1 MRKIILISGIGVVA
15 LGLVYA
21 ISPLFF
27 VHALRTA
34 FLSGDTAS
42 LERLVDF
49 PSVRQTFKDQFA
61 AILNQRLTENPELK
75 KSPLGALGTLFGP
88 ALFDRLIDTYC
99 TPETIGSAMKKSA
112 NLQQSESELKDLV
125 PDPGKLDWSKLN
137 SYSIIG
143 LDRVK
148 ISSSEASLYIRFI
161 GTGWRLY
168 RVDLPRDLIE
178 KIGKGTSGRESFIRF
193 WAFVDW

>member
-1 MRKIILISGIGVVA
+1 MRKIVFISGIGLVA
-15 LGLVYA
+15 LGLAYA

-27 VHALRTA
+27 VHALRNA

-49 PSVRQTFKDQFA
+49 PSVRQSFKEQFT
-61 AILNQRLTENPELK
+61 AILNQRMTDNPELK
-75 KSPLGALGTLFGP
+75 KSPLGALSTLFGP

-112 NLQQSESELKDLV
+112 SLQQSESGLKDLI
-125 PDPGKLDWSKLN
+125 PDPAKLDWSKLS
-137 SYSIIG
+137 SYAVIG
-143 LDRVK
+143 LDRLK
-148 ISSSEASLYIRFI
+148 ISSNEASLYIRFI

-178 KIGKGTSGRESFIRF
+178 KIGKG
-193 WAFVDW
+193 ADANDQ